1 MCTVK
6 FFYLLLKIGRQFAE
20 HFLMTFYFLEKFIAA
35 TLCLKWSCAL
45 ISLGWKE
52 VVNVGVIV
60 VPSSKASLIALTR
73 HSTLKAKL

>member
-1 MCTVK
+1 MQCH

-20 HFLMTFYFLEKFIAA
+20 HFLMTFYFLENLIAA
-35 TLCLKWSCAL
+35 ILWLKWSCAL

-52 VVNVGVIV
+52 VVNVIVIV